1 VNNCSRGPK
10 PASAGCCAT
19 AAVFTLRYMDPRSII
34 ISRIDLQLRRH
45 LGHTV
50 DTHRAVNDTR
60 YAKDILLV
68 CDAMEGTDLPQLATQ
83 FRVADEQ
90 MSAARRA
97 LAPRVA
103 PRMPTAHAPVQAAA
117 AQRPVTFGRDR

>member
-1 VNNCSRGPK
+1 VV
-10 PASAGCCAT
+10 
-19 AAVFTLRYMDPRSII
+19 VFTLRYMDPRSII

-60 YAKDILLV
+60 YAKDMLLV

-90 MSAARRA
+90 ISAARRA

-103 PRMPTAHAPVQAAA
+103 PRVPTAYTPVQAAA